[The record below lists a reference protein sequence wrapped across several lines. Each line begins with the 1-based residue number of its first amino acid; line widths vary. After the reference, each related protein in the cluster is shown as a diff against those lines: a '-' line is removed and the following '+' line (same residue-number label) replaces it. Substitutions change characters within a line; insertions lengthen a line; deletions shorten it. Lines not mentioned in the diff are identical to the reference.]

1 MDAAS
6 ALTTPDSA
14 LWDELPGMALVL
26 AVNAQAVRVNRAFVE
41 QFGPHGLALPGPP
54 WTDLLTVESRDALL
68 ESLQRQDDFTQLL
81 QLGPGTPNPG
91 RAAWL
96 ACSARWR
103 ADAADYLCLLHD
115 VTALRESEL
124 CARAQTARIELLA
137 DNVPA
142 LIAYYDA
149 DSFRCQFAN
158 SRYAETFGWDRDAI
172 LGHTVAEVIGEAAA
186 RQIQPQVDTV
196 LQQRRAAV
204 YERQLPLADGSVR
217 WIDVNLL
224 PHLDE
229 RGEPVGCF
237 VLISDITR
245 HRLAEQAARD
255 SEERLAKFMQ
265 ASSEGIVFHQDGII
279 TDANPPLCEL
289 TGFAL
294 EEILGRRTLDFI
306 APDHVARAAAVTA
319 AAQETAYESVLI
331 DHAGQRIPVEFT
343 VRTMVRNGERMR
355 MTIVRDL
362 RDRDAAQ
369 ARIHHLAHH
378 DTLTGLPNRY
388 AFMAHI
394 DQLMLAHAAA
404 QASEPGVA
412 DAQSGERAVPES
424 GRLAL
429 LFIDLD
435 HFKRVNDSLGHLVGD
450 TMLRT
455 VAARIT
461 ASLRATDVVA
471 RFGGD
476 EFMVL
481 MTGVGHIAD
490 VEEVA
495 QKLLLA
501 VQAPV
506 DVDGRP
512 LTVTPSIG
520 IAMYPGDGG
529 SPDDLIRHADTA
541 MYLAKARGR
550 AHYRFFDPSMASLAY
565 AALVMEGELAHALE
579 RHEFELYFQPQV
591 SADQST
597 LVGAETLIRWNHP
610 TRGLLLP
617 GEFMPVLEQ
626 QRLMLPVGQ
635 WVLRQAVRLAA
646 GWQRQGLTV
655 GPVAVNLSTLQF
667 HAADF
672 VSSVAQ
678 ALREE
683 GVTGALIEFELTE
696 RMLMDDVAEVSARLR
711 EISALGIRI
720 SVDDFGTGYSS
731 LGHLKELPIDKV
743 KIDRSF
749 VHDLPAN
756 RDSAAISRAIIQMG
770 RSLGL
775 AVMAEGVETK
785 AQCEFLA
792 TQGCDELQ
800 GLWISPPLPVAEFEA
815 WVRRHALHRDG
826 PDLSG

>member
-1 MDAAS
+1 MDAAPS
-6 ALTTPDSA
+6 LTTPDSS
-14 LWDELPGMALVL
+14 LWDDLPGMALVL
-26 AVNAQAVRVNRAFVE
+26 AVNGQAVRVNRAFVD
-41 QFGPHGLALPGPP
+41 QFGPHGPALPGPP
-54 WTDLLTVESRDALL
+54 WTDLLSVESRETLL
-68 ESLQRQDDFTQLL
+68 ESLAHQHDFTLLL
-81 QLGPGTPNPG
+81 QLGAGTRGNA

-103 ADAADYLCLLHD
+103 VDAANYLCLLHD
-115 VTALRESEL
+115 VTGLREAEL
-124 CARAQTARIELLA
+124 LARAQAARIELLA

-142 LIAYYDA
+142 LIAYYEA
-149 DSFRCQFAN
+149 DSFRCKYAN
-158 SRYAETFGWDRDAI
+158 SRYAETFGWDREAI
-172 LGHTVAEVIGEAAA
+172 LGHTVAEVIGESAA
-186 RQIQPQVDTV
+186 QQVQPQVDTV
-196 LQQRRAAV
+196 LQQRRAAA
-204 YERQLPLADGSVR
+204 YERQMPLADGSTR

-229 RGEPVGCF
+229 HGEPVGCF

-245 HRLAEQAARD
+245 HRLAEQAVRE
-255 SEERLAKFMQ
+255 SEERLGKFMQ
-265 ASSEGIVFHQDGII
+265 ASSEGIVFHKDGII

-306 APDHVARAAAVTA
+306 APDHLARVAAVTLA
-319 AAQETAYESVLI
+319 GQDTAYESVLI

-362 RDRDAAQ
+362 RDRDAVQ

-394 DQLMLAHAAA
+394 DQLMLVHASGQAREPAA
-404 QASEPGVA
+404 GSQ
-412 DAQSGERAVPES
+412 DGERAVPEN

-461 ASLRATDVVA
+461 ATLRNTDVVA

-481 MTGVGHIAD
+481 MTGVGHTAD

-501 VQAPV
+501 IQAPV

-550 AHYRFFDPSMASLAY
+550 AHFRFFDPSMATLAY
-565 AALVMEGELAHALE
+565 AALVMEGELAHALQ

-597 LVGAETLIRWNHP
+597 LVGAEALIRWNHP

-626 QRLMLPVGQ
+626 QRLMLPIGQ

-646 GWQRQGLTV
+646 GWQRQGLAV

-696 RMLMDDVAEVSARLR
+696 RMLMDDMAEVSARLR
-711 EISALGIRI
+711 EISGLGIRI

-770 RSLGL
+770 QSLGL
-775 AVMAEGVETK
+775 AVMAEGVESE

-815 WVRRHALHRDG
+815 WVQRHGAGRAE
-826 PDLSG
+826 PDLFP